1 MDGTLG
7 FVIAANRLVS
17 AIIALEIDQLDV
29 WVWKFIEGWIAF
41 ACNGQSVF
49 HPKCQ
54 ISLMFWQWRLDV
66 LQDVK
71 ALATRPDLV
80 CYSSSEKKTQVV
92 AVSLR
97 QFQEALG

>member
-7 FVIAANRLVS
+7 FVIAVKCLVS
-17 AIIALEIDQLDV
+17 AIITLEIDQLDV
-29 WVWKFIEGWIAF
+29 GVWKFIEGWIEF

-54 ISLMFWQWRLDV
+54 ISLMFWQWCLDV

-80 CYSSSEKKTQVV
+80 CLFKLEKKTQVV

-97 QFQEALG
+97 QF